1 MKYFISSF
9 LLAFGLSCFAQR
21 VVLKDAVTHQALPN
35 VSVVDIK
42 KEHFSTSDSLG
53 IVYLD
58 SFSDKAQ
65 IRFIHMGYS
74 TQQQHKS
81 QIKANQIIW
90 MIPGAENLNEIVLSV
105 SRMTVKKQ
113 RLAQQV
119 GILTQDE
126 IQKQSPENTAVMLR
140 EVPGVRVQQ
149 SQGGGGS
156 PVLRGFEANRVL
168 LVVDGVRLNNGISRS
183 GHLHNA
189 LTIDPLSL
197 SRTEIIFG
205 PSSVGYGSDALGGVI
220 HFYTKTPLIN
230 QDKKIHFSGSSSYAF
245 KQNTLKQ
252 SLHFEYSAPKWA
264 MLQQLSFSKYGDVVM
279 GNRRAHGYNDW
290 GEVTQYSQNN
300 DRYFNASPSK
310 NSDSSIQQNSG
321 YQQLDLF
328 QKWIYHS
335 SNGIKFT
342 LNLQGSTTENIP
354 RFDKLTEKWEGDLR
368 FARWEY
374 GPQKRILVSPQLSF
388 VGNTTLMD
396 SGKIIAAVQ
405 LLEESRIQRK
415 FSSLSRQTQ
424 QEQVYVYSLNADF
437 KAKTLNKSELS
448 YGAEITH
455 NRVRSVAFAQ
465 QLVVQGTTITSL
477 DPKTA
482 IATRY
487 PSAGST
493 YATVAAYMDY
503 RKYLTPKSTLNLGA
517 RHTLTEIDA
526 RWSEQSLID
535 VGLGHV
541 YQNHQS
547 SNVTIGFNYQSKKQ
561 WQLKALF
568 STGFRAP
575 NIDDL
580 GKTRENNGL
589 LSVPNL
595 ELKPEYIYSTDLG
608 ARKQWEDGSYIEG
621 NGYFAFVNDYIARG
635 PYMLVHDYSTS
646 DPKTMIFSGDEVI
659 TTANINV
666 GSVKVAGFST
676 QAKLQLNTK
685 LSYQGSATLT
695 KGWGNTK
702 SGNLPSI
709 SPLFI
714 AQKLEWELLKGEV
727 SLRWYYA
734 GAKAAHNYSPWG
746 EDGLEETPLLSN
758 EMETPIYAGAPS
770 WHRWDIEVGFPLSN
784 AVKLSGGIF
793 NLWDTHYREFASGIS
808 APGRTLKL
816 VVRYDL

>member
-1 MKYFISSF
+1 MKYFINSLF
-9 LLAFGLSCFAQR
+9 LAFGLSCFAQR
-21 VVLKDAVTHQALPN
+21 VVLKDAVTNQALPN
-35 VSVVDIK
+35 VTVVDTE
-42 KEHFSTSDSLG
+42 KERYTTSDSLG
-53 IVYLD
+53 IVHLD
-58 SFSDKAQ
+58 SFSNKDH

-74 TQQQHKS
+74 IYEKRKD
-81 QIKANQIIW
+81 QIKSNQIIW
-90 MIPGAENLNEIVLSV
+90 MNPDAENLNEIVLSV
-105 SRMTVKKQ
+105 SRMTVNKQ

-126 IQKQSPENTAVMLR
+126 IQKQNPENTAVMLR

-168 LVVDGVRLNNGISRS
+168 LVVDGVRLNNAISRS
-183 GHLHNA
+183 GHAHNA

-230 QDKKIHFSGSSSYAF
+230 QEKKIHLSGSSSYDF
-245 KQNTLKQ
+245 RQNTLKQ
-252 SLHFEYSAPKWA
+252 SAQFEYSATKWA
-264 MLQQLSFSKYGDVVM
+264 MLHQLSFSSFGDIVM
-279 GNRRAHGYNDW
+279 GSRRAHGYNDW
-290 GEVTQYSQNN
+290 GKVHQYSQNSN
-300 DRYFNASPSK
+300 YYFNATPSK
-310 NSDSSIQQNSG
+310 NADPLVQRNSG
-321 YQQLDLF
+321 YQQLDLL
-328 QKWIYHS
+328 QKWIYHTP
-335 SNGIKFT
+335 NGVKFT
-342 LNLQGSTTENIP
+342 LNLQGSITENIP

-374 GPQKRILVSPQLSF
+374 GPQKRVLISPQISF
-388 VGNTTLMD
+388 IGNTALMD
-396 SGKIIAAVQ
+396 SGKIVAAVQ
-405 LLEESRIQRK
+405 LIEESRIQRK
-415 FSSLSRQTQ
+415 FSSFDRQTQ
-424 QEQVYVYSLNADF
+424 KEQVNVYSLNADF
-437 KAKTLNKSELS
+437 KAKASNKSELS

-455 NRVRSVAFAQ
+455 NLIRSTAFAE
-465 QLVVQGTTITSL
+465 QLEVDGNTILSL
-477 DPKTA
+477 GAKTA

-493 YATVAAYMDY
+493 YSTIAAYMDY
-503 RKYLTPKSTLNLGA
+503 RKYLTSKSTLTLGA
-517 RHTLTEIDA
+517 RYTLTEIDA
-526 RWSEQSLID
+526 RWSEQPLID
-535 VGLGHV
+535 AGLGHV

-547 SNVTIGFNYQSKKQ
+547 SNVTIGYNYQSNKQ

-580 GKTRENNGL
+580 GKTRENNGI

-595 ELKPEYIYSTDLG
+595 QLKPEYIYSTYLG
-608 ARKQWEDGSYIEG
+608 VKKQWGDGSYIEG

-635 PYMLVHDYSTS
+635 PYMFLHDASTS
-646 DPKTMIFSGDEVI
+646 DPKTLIFSGDEVM

-666 GSVKVAGFST
+666 GLVKVAGFST
-676 QAKLQLNTK
+676 QAKWQLSSK

-709 SPLFI
+709 SPLFL
-714 AQKLEWELLKGEV
+714 AQKLKWDLLKGEV
-727 SLRWYYA
+727 SLRWHHA
-734 GAKAAHNYSPWG
+734 RAKAAHNFSPWG

-770 WHRWDIEVGFPLSN
+770 WHRWDIEAGFPLSN
-784 AVKLSGGIF
+784 AVKLSAGIF